1 MKSLTPGEADA
12 VLTGAKAGSCVYLVG
27 AGGCG
32 VSGLAHLLLDL
43 GFAVAG
49 SDAVENE
56 EIRQLWL
63 RGAEIQIGHDAGL
76 LQGRR
81 PVLVVYSP
89 AVRPDNPELIAAR
102 ELAIPAIRRSIL
114 LAALF
119 SRQRG
124 LAVTGMHGKT
134 TTSALLAF
142 SLEGLGA
149 NPSFAIGARVA
160 QLPRHA
166 RFSARSDPGPSP
178 FFVIEADESDGT
190 LHDFISG
197 HAILLNIDLEHLD
210 HYDGIKAIRAEFV
223 SFLAGVAGR
232 VVYCGDDQNL
242 VELCADRVGAVSFGF
257 GINADYRCEPG
268 QGGFCVWHLGESLGF
283 FPLRL
288 YGRQNYSNAT
298 AVVALLHGLG
308 YASQKIAY
316 AIAPFV
322 GAARRQEE
330 LLTDGRF
337 RVIDDYGHHPREI
350 AATVAAVKE
359 RWRGRLLVAF
369 QPHRFSRTQ
378 HLLAEFAPCFRGADR
393 LWLTEIYAASETP
406 IAGVTGQTLAQ
417 AVRATGQ
424 PVDFVETPDRLC
436 DAIRSELCPGDTV
449 LFLGAGDITQAAHK
463 LAAELR
469 NEMTASLDSLF
480 QELRSGLSPDCI
492 VRCDEL
498 LSKRTTLRVGG
509 TADFYVEPSS
519 EEDLSVLLK
528 FCSRRGIPF
537 FTLGRGSNLL
547 VRDGGIRGVVICLAH
562 PIFSRIEI
570 IGDRLHCG
578 AGAKLKAVS
587 VEARR
592 RNLTGLEFLEGIPG
606 SVGGSLRMNA
616 GAMGGWIFE
625 TVESIRF
632 MDGTGLVHER
642 QASEV
647 ETQYRGCPL
656 LKTNIALGAVLKGTA
671 TDTESIA
678 GRMNAFNKKR
688 WESQPAQP
696 SAGCVFKNPPAIPA
710 GRLIDELGL
719 KGTRIGG
726 AMVSDVHGNF
736 IVNLGGATA
745 RDVLD
750 LIEVVRRKAREERGI
765 ELGTEVEI
773 VGVDEPRRRG

>member
-1 MKSLTPGEADA
+1 MKLLTPSDVDA
-12 VLTGAKAGSCVYLVG
+12 LLTGASPGSCVYLVG
-27 AGGCG
+27 VGGCG

-43 GFAVAG
+43 GFTVAG
-49 SDAVENE
+49 SDAIENE
-56 EIRQLWL
+56 EIRQLWQ

-76 LQGRR
+76 LQSRQ

-89 AVRPDNPELIAAR
+89 AVSPDNPELLAAKDLR
-102 ELAIPAIRRSIL
+102 VPLIRRSVL

-119 SRQRG
+119 SRQCG

-142 SLEGLGA
+142 ALEGLGA

-166 RFSARSDPGPSP
+166 RFSATPESGPVP

-190 LHDFISG
+190 LHDFVSN
-197 HAILLNIDLEHLD
+197 HAILLNVDLEHLD
-210 HYDGIKAIRAEFV
+210 HYDGMKAIRREFAGFLSGV
-223 SFLAGVAGR
+223 SGK
-232 VVYCGDDQNL
+232 VVYCGDDRDL
-242 VELCADRVGAVSFGF
+242 VELCGDHSNAISFGF
-257 GINADYRCEPG
+257 GEKVIYRCEPG
-268 QGGFCVWHLGESLGF
+268 QDGFTVWRAGESLGF

-298 AVVALLHGLG
+298 AVVALLHSLG
-308 YASQKIAY
+308 CASQEIAR
-316 AIAPFV
+316 AMGPFV

-330 LLTDGRF
+330 LLSDGQF

-350 AATVAAVKE
+350 AATLAAVKE
-359 RWRGRLLVAF
+359 RWGGRLLVAF
-369 QPHRFSRTQ
+369 QPHRFTRTQ
-378 HLLAEFAPCFRGADR
+378 HLQVEFTSCFRGADR
-393 LWLTEIYAASETP
+393 LWLAEIYAASETP
-406 IAGVTGQTLAQ
+406 IAGVTGQALAQ
-417 AVRATGQ
+417 AVRAAGQ
-424 PVDFVETPDRLC
+424 SVDFVENIDSL
-436 DAIRSELCPGDTV
+436 AAAVRSELRPGDTV
-449 LFLGAGDITQAAHK
+449 LFLGAGDITRVAHQ

-469 NEMTASLDSLF
+469 HETTGSLDSVF
-480 QELRSGLSPDCI
+480 QELKAVVSPDAI
-492 VRCDEL
+492 VRCDEPL
-498 LSKRTTLRVGG
+498 AKRTTLRVGG
-509 TADFYVEPSS
+509 TADFYIEPAS
-519 EEDLSVLLK
+519 EQDLSLLLK
-528 FCSRRGIPF
+528 FCARREIPF
-537 FTLGRGSNLL
+537 FILGRGSNLL

-562 PIFSRIEI
+562 PSFSRIEVV
-570 IGDRLHCG
+570 GDRLHCG

-632 MDGTGLVHER
+632 MDHAGAIHQRL
-642 QASEV
+642 AAEV
-647 ETQYRGCPL
+647 ETHYRGCPL
-656 LKTNIALGAVLKGTA
+656 LKAHIALGAVLKGTVMDA
-671 TDTESIA
+671 GSIA
-678 GRMNAFNKKR
+678 GRMNTFNKKR

-696 SAGCVFKNPPAIPA
+696 SAGCVFKNPSAIPA

-750 LIEVVRRKAREERGI
+750 LIEVIRRKARETRGL

-773 VGVDEPRRRG
+773 VGVDEPRRRA

>member
-1 MKSLTPGEADA
+1 
-12 VLTGAKAGSCVYLVG
+12 YLVG
-27 AGGCG
+27 VGGCG
-32 VSGLAHLLLDL
+32 VSGLANLLLDL

-56 EIRQLWL
+56 EIRQLWR
-63 RGAEIQIGHDAGL
+63 RGAEIQIGHDEGL
-76 LQGRR
+76 LQSRR
-81 PVLVVYSP
+81 PVLVVHSP

-102 ELAIPAIRRSIL
+102 ELQVRVIRRSVL

-142 SLEGLGA
+142 TLEGLGV

-166 RFSARSDPGPSP
+166 RFSASPDSGPVP

-190 LHDFISG
+190 LRDFVCS

-210 HYDGIKAIRAEFV
+210 HYDGIEAIRAEFA
-223 SFLAGVAGR
+223 SFLSGVPGK
-232 VVYCGDDQNL
+232 VVYCGDDPEL
-242 VELCADRVGAVSFGF
+242 VQLCGDRPGAISFGF
-257 GINADYRCEPG
+257 VESADYCCEPG
-268 QGGFCVWHLGESLGF
+268 QGGFQVRHAGASLGF

-288 YGRQNYSNAT
+288 YGLQNYSNAT

-308 YASQKIAY
+308 YASSEIAR
-316 AIAPFV
+316 AMASFA

-330 LLTDGRF
+330 LLADGRF

-350 AATVAAVKE
+350 AATIAAVKE
-359 RWRGRLLVAF
+359 RWAGRLLVAF
-369 QPHRFSRTQ
+369 QPHRFTRTQ
-378 HLLAEFAPCFRGADR
+378 HLLGEFAPCFRGADR
-393 LWLTEIYAASETP
+393 LWLTEIYAASEAP

-417 AVRATGQ
+417 AVRTTGQ
-424 PVDFVETPDRLC
+424 TVDFVGGIDRL
-436 DAIRSELCPGDTV
+436 AEAVRSELRPGDTV
-449 LFLGAGDITQAAHK
+449 LFLGAGDITQVANQ
-463 LAAELR
+463 LAAGLR
-469 NEMTASLDSLF
+469 NETPVSLDSPF
-480 QELRSGLSPDCI
+480 QELRSVLSPEAI
-492 VRCDEL
+492 VRCDEPL
-498 LSKRTTLRVGG
+498 AKRTTLRVGG
-509 TADFYVEPSS
+509 PADFYIEPAS
-519 EEDLSVLLK
+519 EQDLSLLLRL
-528 FCSRRGIPF
+528 CARREIPF
-537 FTLGRGSNLL
+537 FILGRGSNLL

-562 PIFSRIEI
+562 PSFSRIEVV
-570 IGDRLHCG
+570 GDRLHCG
-578 AGAKLKAVS
+578 AGARLKAVS

-625 TVESIRF
+625 TVESIRI
-632 MDGTGLVHER
+632 MDHAGTLHDR
-642 QASEV
+642 PAIEV
-647 ETQYRGCPL
+647 EAHYRVCPL
-656 LKTNIALGAVLKGTA
+656 LKTNIAIGAVLKGTA
-671 TDTESIA
+671 TDPESVA
-678 GRMNAFNKKR
+678 GRMNTFNKKR

-696 SAGCVFKNPPAIPA
+696 SAGCVFKNPSAIPA

-750 LIEVVRRKAREERGI
+750 LIEVVRRKAREDRGI

-773 VGVDEPRRRG
+773 VGVDEPRSGV